1 MISADSIN
9 TNLTELFKGLSSKQI
24 VSENIHVSS
33 ISLDSRTVMDGGL
46 FLLLAKDSV
55 QRLQFLQQGIEKGAA
70 VIAYDSEYALSAD
83 EQELCTQKNISAYA
97 IDNLSD
103 NTGEIAA
110 RFYGHPSK
118 TLTIIAITGTNGKTS
133 VSQFIGQA
141 LEFLHIPCG
150 VIGTLGVGR
159 ITNLKS
165 TGMTTPDPVKL
176 QSVLA
181 AFKKQAI
188 NYVVIEASSHAL
200 EQGRLNSVDIDIAVL
215 TNLSRDHLDYH
226 PTMDSYARAKQRLF
240 EFASINT
247 AVINIDDAFGQSLAK
262 QLDKTAVNLLSYSSQ
277 ENIQKNVDMHIQAIA
292 ISTKPEGLSFILQNN
307 LSGVDINSSLV
318 GRFNVDNLL
327 AATLVLL
334 AVDIEFKQAIEAIT
348 HCHAVEGRMEVYGG
362 KNQVQVIIDF
372 AHTPDAL
379 TQALTSLKS
388 HLTAKGQL
396 WCVFGCGGD
405 RDKGKR
411 ALMGTSAVTHADKLV
426 ITADN
431 PRSESNDAIVEEIL
445 TGIDSM
451 SNVHIEHDRQKAII
465 HAITAAT
472 NNDIVLV
479 AGKGHEQYQEI
490 LGIKHPFSDAQVV
503 TKALAAANDAQHVT
517 ARVKQ

>member
-1 MISADSIN
+1 MISTDVNNIK
-9 TNLTELFKGLSSKQI
+9 LTKLFKGLSSEQI
-24 VSENIHVSS
+24 VPDTKTVSS
-33 ISLDSRTVMDGGL
+33 ISLDSRTVMAGGL
-46 FLLLAKDSV
+46 FLLLAKDSA
-55 QRLQFLQQGIEKGAA
+55 QRLQFLQQAIEKGAD
-70 VIAYDSEYALSAD
+70 VIAYDSEHVLLPT
-83 EQELCTQKNISAYA
+83 EQELCEQHNVKTYA
-97 IDNLSD
+97 IDHLS
-103 NTGEIAA
+103 NNAGEIAA
-110 RFYGHPSK
+110 RFYDYPSK
-118 TLTIIAITGTNGKTS
+118 TLTVIAITGTNGKTS
-133 VSQFIGQA
+133 VSQFIAQA
-141 LEFLHIPCG
+141 LEFLHMPCG

-159 ITNLKS
+159 ITDLKS
-165 TGMTTPDPVKL
+165 TGMTTPDPVTL

-181 AFKKQAI
+181 EFKKQAI

-200 EQGRLNSVDIDIAVL
+200 EQGRLNSVEIDIAVL

-226 PTMDSYARAKQRLF
+226 STMDSYARAKQRLF
-240 EFASINT
+240 EFASINK
-247 AVINIDDAFGQSLAK
+247 AVINIDNEFGQTLIE
-262 QLDKTAVNLLSYSSQ
+262 QLDKTAVKLLSYSSQ
-277 ENIQKNVDMHIQAIA
+277 AVKQKNVDMHIQAVA
-292 ISTKPEGLSFILQNN
+292 ISTKPEGLSFKIQNK
-307 LSGVDINSSLV
+307 LSDVDINSSLV

-334 AVDIEFKQAIEAIT
+334 AVDIGYKQAIKAIT
-348 HCHAVEGRMEVYGG
+348 HCHAVDGRMEVYGG
-362 KNQVQVIIDF
+362 NNQAQVVIDF

-405 RDKGKR
+405 RDTGKR
-411 ALMGTSAVTHADKLV
+411 ALMGTSVETYADKLV

-431 PRSESNDAIVEEIL
+431 PRSESNDAIVKDIL
-445 TGIDSM
+445 SGINNM

-472 NNDIVLV
+472 TNDIVLV

-503 TKALAAANDAQHVT
+503 TTALAAANDAQHVT
-517 ARVKQ
+517 ARVKR

>member
-9 TNLTELFKGLSSKQI
+9 TNLSELFNGLSSEQI
-24 VSENIHVSS
+24 VSDNTNVSS
-33 ISLDSRTVMDGGL
+33 ISLDSRTVMAGGL
-46 FLLLAKDSV
+46 FLLLAKDPS
-55 QRLQFLQQGIEKGAA
+55 QRLQFLLQAVEKGIAA
-70 VIAYDSEYALSAD
+70 VVYDNGHVFSDD
-83 EQELCTQKNISAYA
+83 EQEICEQQNVNIYA

-103 NTGEIAA
+103 NAGEIAA
-110 RFYGHPSK
+110 RFYGYPSK
-118 TLTIIAITGTNGKTS
+118 RLTVIAITGTNGKTS
-133 VSQFIGQA
+133 VSQFIAQA
-141 LEFLHIPCG
+141 LEFLGTPCG

-159 ITNLKS
+159 VTDLQS
-165 TGMTTPDPVKL
+165 TGMTTPDPVTL

-181 AFKKQAI
+181 EFKQQAV
-188 NYVVIEASSHAL
+188 NHVVIEASSHAL
-200 EQGRLNSVDIDIAVL
+200 EQGRLNSVDINIAVL

-226 PTMDSYARAKQRLF
+226 PTMDLYARAKQRLF
-240 EFASINT
+240 EFASINK
-247 AVINIDDAFGQSLAK
+247 AVINIDDAFGQSLAE
-262 QLDKTAVNLLSYSSQ
+262 QLDKTAVQLLSYSSQ
-277 ENIQKNVDMHIQAIA
+277 ENAQQHVGMHIQAVA
-292 ISTKPEGLSFILQNN
+292 ISTKPDGLSFKLQNK
-307 LSGVDINSSLV
+307 LSDADINSPLI

-327 AATLVLL
+327 AATLALL

-348 HCHAVEGRMEVYGG
+348 HCHAVDGRMEVHGG
-362 KNQVQVIIDF
+362 KNQVQVVIDF

-396 WCVFGCGGD
+396 WCVFGCGGN

-411 ALMGTSAVTHADKLV
+411 ALMGTSAETYADKLV

-431 PRSESNDAIVEEIL
+431 PRSESKGEIVEDIL
-445 TGIDSM
+445 VGISNM
-451 SNVHIEHDRQKAII
+451 SSVHIEHDREKAII
-465 HAITAAT
+465 HAITTAT

-490 LGIKHPFSDAQVV
+490 LGIKYPFSDAQVV

-517 ARVKQ
+517 ARVKR